1 MDERE
6 LKDYWHGVL
15 RALQPTI
22 KRAEFL
28 TWFGNT
34 NAQSCEGGQLILAVP
49 TMFYQSWINTK
60 YLPLITA
67 EAKKENIIAAAD
79 RPGGMCPVAASG
91 MAARL

>member
-1 MDERE
+1 MEARE
-6 LKDYWHGVL
+6 LQEFWHSVL

-34 NAQSCEGGQLILAVP
+34 NAQSLEDGQLLLAVP

-60 YLPLITA
+60 YLPLIT
-67 EAKKENIIAAAD
+67 EEVKKLN
-79 RPGGMCPVAASG
+79 
-91 MAARL
+91 